1 MRHTKLISHT
11 LRIII
16 QSLTIFYLWFY
27 SFFYISVLLTLLYRR
42 GCVDVDKEDKKKVA
56 TKMYESILHK
66 KKTKKATGDFSLFKR
81 NGRINSKNK
90 KKTMKKKLKNIWND
104 KRLWLLRLKKTFTHM
119 YHYTMQET
127 MNVIIAII
135 ITIYKKRPCIWLRT
149 RNKKLVWDVEKR
161 ISTKRNAIFIRFCF
175 FFYWNIEKNWNWT
188 KHIHAQR

>member
-42 GCVDVDKEDKKKVA
+42 GCVDVDKEDKIKVA

-135 ITIYKKRPCIWLRT
+135 ITIYKKRPCI
-149 RNKKLVWDVEKR
+149 
-161 ISTKRNAIFIRFCF
+161 
-175 FFYWNIEKNWNWT
+175 
-188 KHIHAQR
+188 